1 MTLRTRKPTGRPP
14 WPILLLAGR
23 PKAGKSYAAA
33 AATASPLTGRA
44 LWIPIGE
51 DDPDELAGIPGTDFE
66 VVEHD
71 GTYRDIVQAI
81 RAAVAELAGDD
92 RPGIIIV
99 DSMSGL
105 WNLLTDEAQESA
117 NQRAARKAAKYNKGI
132 SEDDAPISMDL
143 WNRAKKRWTAV
154 LDVLRSHQGPVI
166 LTARLDETAEVNDRG
181 EPTGRK
187 QWKVQAHKSL
197 PWDAGAIVEMP
208 EPGTAVLTGCRS
220 LRMPVPVGEHRTLPD
235 FTVEKLWTA
244 MGMADGASARTHSAA
259 TAERSLHADQ
269 VAAEDPER
277 RQAMDDLYAAWVRAG
292 RGDGEDLSAAFTHRF
307 QGVLSAA
314 GTTEQFRIFLTEI
327 TSENGDPQ

>member
-1 MTLRTRKPTGRPP
+1 MTLRTRKPTGKPP

-33 AATASPLTGRA
+33 AASASPMVGRA

-51 DDPDELAGIPGTDFE
+51 DDPDELAGIPGADFD

-81 RAAVAELAGDD
+81 RASVVELSSDD
-92 RPGIIIV
+92 TPGLIVV
-99 DSMSGL
+99 DSMSGV
-105 WNLLTDEAQESA
+105 WGLLTDEAQEIA
-117 NQRAARKAAKYNKGI
+117 NERAARKAAKYGKAVP
-132 SEDDAPISMDL
+132 EDDAPISMDL

-154 LDVLRSHQGPVI
+154 LDILRGHQGPVI

-235 FTVEKLWTA
+235 FSVEKLWTA
-244 MGMADGASARTHSAA
+244 MGLADGASTRTHSAA
-259 TAERSLHADQ
+259 TAEQSLRADQ
-269 VAAEDPER
+269 SAAADHER
-277 RQAMDDLYAAWVRAG
+277 RQAVDALYDAWVRSG
-292 RGDGEDLSAAFTHRF
+292 RGDGDDLSAAFTQRF
-307 QGVLSAA
+307 QGVPSSA
-314 GTTEQFRIFLTEI
+314 GTTEQFRTFLTEI
-327 TSENGDPQ
+327 TSGNGGQQ